1 MIFRTKNGNLVNIMR
16 SNFKTD
22 SDYYLHILKFCHNAD
37 TSAYNTV
44 YKSQIKNIE
53 CIENIIKTS
62 EKIFKI
68 NKN

>member
-1 MIFRTKNGNLVNIMR
+1 MIFRTKKGDFVNIMR

-22 SDYYLHILKFCHNAD
+22 SDYYLHILKTCHNAD
-37 TSAYNTV
+37 IASYNTL

-53 CIENIIKTS
+53 NIENIIKTN
-62 EKIFKI
+62 ENILKI